1 MNNKATPVR
10 VIRCPGCG
18 GDSVYAES
26 NPFRPFCSARCR
38 NNDLGAWASEGYTV
52 PVDPQPDADGTDR
65 SDRSDSSDDID
76 PGSNETPRH

>member
-1 MNNKATPVR
+1 MKTGARPAR

-38 NNDLGAWASEGYTV
+38 NNDLGAWASEGYAV
-52 PVDPQPDADGTDR
+52 PADTELDADGA
-65 SDRSDSSDDID
+65 DDTGGSD
-76 PGSNETPRH
+76 PGDREPSRH